1 MVGIPVNLE
10 KTEFLTLTEDI
21 PDIRYVLV

>member
-21 PDIRYVLV
+21 PDIQYGLV